1 MINISDFPWIVLGIL
16 VLVMFIMDVF
26 LVAHIISTSYFNEKE
41 NKRRDKEE
49 PSHPLAP
56 PFEFHTD
63 GGLEFADSFEDNLE
77 EDEAKEEIEFHME
90 DNKEIDTLI
99 KDLNLTINAST
110 RNGFNVKD
118 ADMLWKFIVDF
129 KKNEPTYC
137 RLGVLVMSENGDGKR
152 ILFDFAPFKAYTIL
166 SLLTMGMK
174 PTVAFNMDSK
184 SVCRVRIDNVEHQ
197 EMERGSSYIF
207 DLDTIL
213 TEKEYQHLH
222 GILISST
229 IDEFYL
235 GKERI
240 VK

>member
-1 MINISDFPWIVLGIL
+1 MKTSKRKVAIVGLNAIGIILLSIALGKS
-16 VLVMFIMDVF
+16 
-26 LVAHIISTSYFNEKE
+26 IISKRKAKKE
-41 NKRRDKEE
+41 VAKEE

-56 PFEFHTD
+56 PFNFHTEFHTD
-63 GGLEFADSFEDNLE
+63 GGFEFADSFEDNLE

-118 ADMLWKFIVDF
+118 ANMLRNFIVDF

-137 RLGVLVMSENGDGKR
+137 RLGVLVMSENGNGKR
-152 ILFDFAPFKAYTIL
+152 ILFDFSPFKAYTIL

-184 SVCRVRIDNVEHQ
+184 SVCRVRIDNVERQ
-197 EMERGSSYIF
+197 EMEWGSSYIF

-213 TEKEYQHLH
+213 TENEYQHLH